1 MTPAAERMSH
11 TKRMPRIDEL
21 PPPAQNEVIAAKRK
35 ARDNSHPEKRSTTLM
50 QRLASV
56 GLSRRVEKDEPNGA
70 CNSIDEDVFDTP
82 AFLRRRA
89 TT

>member
-21 PPPAQNEVIAAKRK
+21 PPPAQNEVTAAKCK
-35 ARDNSHPEKRSTTLM
+35 ARDNSHKEKRGTTLM

-56 GLSRRVEKDEPNGA
+56 GLTRRVEKDEPNGA
-70 CNSIDEDVFDTP
+70 CNSIDEDVLDTP
-82 AFLRRRA
+82 TFLRRRA